1 MTKIS
6 RLDMREATRL
16 TREGRLKEAMALL
29 RGSLGGAQADRT
41 GNAAAQR
48 ASVIDVQP
56 LLRSYGADALDRL
69 AGRLTKP
76 LRAPAGPGRFEE
88 RGFSNAA
95 GHRNYKLYAPSG
107 YKGQA
112 VPLVIMLHGCTQS
125 PDDFAV
131 GTRMNALAE
140 EQLFLVA
147 YPEQSKS
154 ANAAKCWNWFNAA
167 QQKRDHGE
175 PSLIA
180 GITRQIMRDFNIEPG
195 RAYVAGL
202 SAGGAEA
209 AILGAA
215 YPDLFAAVG
224 IHSGLP
230 CGAAHDM
237 PSALAAMQHG
247 KATASNRKGP
257 APTVPTIVF
266 HGDRDKTVNP
276 VNAEQILALAGAE
289 NLTAKTSRGRTAG
302 GLNYTRTL
310 MLDEAGKPMLERWI
324 LHGAGHAWSG
334 GDPAGSY
341 TDPRGPD
348 ASREMLRFFFE
359 H

>member
-1 MTKIS
+1 
-6 RLDMREATRL
+6 MREATRL

-29 RGSLGGAQADRT
+29 RRGLGGAQTDRE
-41 GNAAAQR
+41 NAAERYKSGGAQD
-48 ASVIDVQP
+48 AAFTDVP
-56 LLRSYGADALDRL
+56 PMLRNYGAGAFDRVTGGL
-69 AGRLTKP
+69 VKP
-76 LRAPAGPGRFEE
+76 PRAPTGPGIFEE
-88 RGFSNAA
+88 HGFSNAA
-95 GHRNYKLYAPSG
+95 GHRNYKLYVPSG
-107 YKGQA
+107 YKGET

-125 PDDFAV
+125 PDDFAA

-167 QQKRDHGE
+167 EQRRDHGE

-180 GITRQIMRDFNIEPG
+180 GITRQIMRDFNIAPE
-195 RAYVAGL
+195 RVYVAGL

-215 YPDLFAAVG
+215 YPDLYAAIG

-247 KATASNRKGP
+247 SPAASVLRGSGP
-257 APTVPTIVF
+257 AVPTIVF
-266 HGDRDKTVNP
+266 HGDRDKTVSP
-276 VNAEQILALAGAE
+276 INAEQILTQAGAA
-289 NLTAKTSRGRTAG
+289 NLSAKTSRGRAAG
-302 GLNYTRTL
+302 GLGYTRTL

-359 H
+359 R